1 MTLGGNHCRLLA
13 GQRLPI
19 ALKKLAVFDPPKN
32 FEKLLE
38 FHYATEEPTFTT
50 LGVASHCYIGMFQP
64 WNKALTSVPIFTSC
78 DQLAKA
84 LDTWAEVLDK
94 IFAVKMFRAMSL
106 SLSSE
111 LKSNEDRALKSLP
124 INFVTYCVSKAIANL
139 AMLATSTEAVPLS
152 EADFLLLAT
161 KRLSLDVKAVA
172 EECLYVRQSDVGL
185 SHYVQR
191 GSGNPAVEAKR
202 PRPEEE
208 AITVPAIKTTRKE
221 RQQEKKRKL
230 LGAAA
235 TPVVAPT
242 PPAIKGKTNLCYTW
256 AAHAFNLAGAT
267 ACAKTNCPNKHT
279 PFVSGSVDKDAVK
292 AELEGIQAPEFKRK
306 LFAAVDAF

>member
-1 MTLGGNHCRLLA
+1 MAISRMLGGNKERIQSVLGPTSKFQQDAFRSTVGLK
-13 GQRLPI
+13 LPI
-19 ALKKLAVFDPPKN
+19 LLREMAICTGKN
-32 FEKLLE
+32 FQKAFEMH
-38 FHYATEEPTFTT
+38 FGAGEPEITDK
-50 LGVASHCYIGMFQP
+50 GVASWCHIGLWQP
-64 WNKALTSVPIFTSC
+64 WSPDKPFTMQVFTSC

-94 IFAVKMFRAMSL
+94 IFTVKIFRAMSL

-124 INFVTYCVSKAIANL
+124 INFVTYCVSKAVANL

-152 EADFLLLAT
+152 EPDFLLLAT

-172 EECLYVRQSDVGL
+172 EERLYVRQSDAGL

-208 AITVPAIKTTRKE
+208 AITAPAIKTTRRE
-221 RQQEKKRKL
+221 
-230 LGAAA
+230 
-235 TPVVAPT
+235 
-242 PPAIKGKTNLCYTW
+242 
-256 AAHAFNLAGAT
+256 
-267 ACAKTNCPNKHT
+267 
-279 PFVSGSVDKDAVK
+279 
-292 AELEGIQAPEFKRK
+292 
-306 LFAAVDAF
+306 